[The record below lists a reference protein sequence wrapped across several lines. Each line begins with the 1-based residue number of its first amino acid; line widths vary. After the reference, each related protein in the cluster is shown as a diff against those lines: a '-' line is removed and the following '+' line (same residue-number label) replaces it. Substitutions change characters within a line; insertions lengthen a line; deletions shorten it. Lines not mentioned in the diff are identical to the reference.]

1 MQYGTGG
8 RVDSSIDQV
17 QRERDL
23 RASVLSVPVSSVSI
37 WGGMGS
43 APKDRSI
50 LIATG
55 TRSLIVHYSN
65 LSGGVWI
72 NAASGKMMKSTD
84 VLDWKW
90 VELP

>member
-8 RVDSSIDQV
+8 RVDSSIDKA
-17 QRERDL
+17 QRDRDL
-23 RASVLSVPVSSVSI
+23 SASGLSIPVSRGSI

-72 NAASGKMMKSTD
+72 NAASGKMIKRSD
-84 VLDWKW
+84 VRDWKW
-90 VELP
+90 VDLP